1 MKIGIVCPYSFDVHG
16 GVQFHVRDLAE
27 ELIRRGHDVSV
38 LAPAEGKV
46 PDYVTAVSGSYSVP
60 YNGSVAKLSLSPL
73 AFRATRLWLEGGQFD
88 VVHIHEPLAP
98 SISLFALALATRP
111 IVATFHTSM
120 DSSRALRVAA
130 PVLAPLLERIR
141 GRIAVSQ
148 EARRTLIQ
156 HQGGDAVI
164 IPNGVYTEAY
174 EAAQPIDTWTE
185 SDDRPIIS
193 FLGRL
198 DEPRKG
204 LRVLLGAIDEVREA
218 HPGTRFLIAGRGS
231 SDHAVPHAQTHGESV
246 EFLGGI
252 TDEEKE
258 SLFSGSTIYVAPQTG
273 GESFGIVL
281 VEAMA
286 AGACVVASDIEA
298 FRLVLADGDVG
309 YLFATGDSRDLANTL
324 IRALDDRKRTAQ
336 VALTGQEYARKFDWS
351 VVTDDVLQIYQTV
364 IDTNSEPVLEAP
376 RTLIDSIRKV
386 AEKLRSEVDDD

>member
-1 MKIGIVCPYSFDVHG
+1 MRIGIVCPYSFDVHG

-27 ELIRRGHDVSV
+27 ELIRRGHMVSV
-38 LAPAEGKV
+38 LAPAEEDV
-46 PDYVTAVSGSYSVP
+46 PAYVTAVSGSYSVP

-98 SISLFALALATRP
+98 SISLFALALATSP

-164 IPNGVYTEAY
+164 IPNGVYTEVY
-174 EAAQPIDTWTE
+174 NTAQPIDAWCQSE
-185 SDDRPIIS
+185 EHPVIS

-204 LRVLLGAIDEVREA
+204 LRILLDAIDEVRA
-218 HPGTRFLIAGRGS
+218 VHPGTRFLIAGRGN
-231 SDHAVPHAQTHGESV
+231 AGYATPYREKHGEKLQ
-246 EFLGGI
+246 FLGGI
-252 TDEEKE
+252 SDEEKE
-258 SLFSGSTIYVAPQTG
+258 SLFAGSTIYVAPQTG

-298 FRLVLADGDVG
+298 FRLVLADGEVG
-309 YLFATGDSRDLANTL
+309 HLFTTGDSHDLARTL
-324 IRALDDRKRTAQ
+324 IRALDYREQTAYK
-336 VALTGQEYARKFDWS
+336 ALKGQEYARKFDWS
-351 VVTDDVLQIYQTV
+351 VVTDHVIQIYQTV
-364 IDTNSEPVLEAP
+364 IDTSSEPVVEAP
-376 RTLIDSIRKV
+376 RTLVDSIRKI
-386 AEKLRSEVDDD
+386 ADKLRSEVDDD